1 MTLSKL
7 FCALWWGE
15 ATLLIYK
22 YTKIMTF
29 AIENSI
35 DKNSIISIAIEYKV
49 VFYNKK
55 TVIAD
60 YISYRILGIYIV
72 LNSGD
77 EFNDKYYLRFYS
89 KLS

>member
-1 MTLSKL
+1 M
-7 FCALWWGE
+7 
-15 ATLLIYK
+15 IYK